1 MANGFCHVE
10 LSTTDVAAAKQFYA
24 QLFDWKLSDMP
35 MGPMVYTMI
44 DAGKGAVGGG
54 MQPISMPG
62 QPVGWLSY
70 IEVASVKATLE
81 KARRAGAEIMLDYM
95 PIGDDMGAIA
105 ILRDPQGAPFGL
117 WESSAK
123 RDAARQAAEKAAA
136 KKTKPAAKAKAKPA
150 TKAKPAAKAKTKAKA
165 KPKAKAKKR

>member
-81 KARRAGAEIMLDYM
+81 KARSAGAAIMLDYT

-105 ILRDPQGAPFGL
+105 VLADPQGAPFGL

-123 RDAARQAAEKAAA
+123 RDAARKAAEKPAA
-136 KKTKPAAKAKAKPA
+136 KSKSKTKAKPVAKAKAKAKAKPA
-150 TKAKPAAKAKTKAKA
+150 AKAKA